1 MSTRKTRNKN
11 TTAEDESSAS
21 TNTELLQTIQAEDT
35 PVWGK
40 SLYELLNNAIKA
52 LDVKVSNYDHDIQL
66 SIKTATD
73 LAGKAL
79 TLAESRQATV
89 DSLELK
95 VDQHESTIN
104 HLSEAVVF
112 LLAENKKRDNHIL
125 QNECYSRRENLLFRG
140 YTTRNNDTE
149 SCEDKVRHIMT
160 MMGVR
165 NVQNIKMVRCHYLNE
180 QKQIIARFQSYT
192 DRERV
197 WASRYKLKNTN
208 IFVAEDF
215 PSAIVSR
222 RKQLYPV
229 CKAAKSI
236 PAYHKKV
243 TMRGDKL
250 ILDGKDYTCSDLHR
264 VPRDV
269 HPAKLAER
277 SDASTLVFG
286 GSTSGHHKLSNFY
299 KIRNNFVYEHI
310 SYSSAEQAFQHK
322 KARVAGD
329 QNKEREILFNTDPSI
344 QKSLGNRVK
353 GLDDTAWSGQ
363 KRDIMKDILIAKF
376 TQHEDL
382 RNYLLS
388 TKDKKIA
395 EANAKDSFFAIGL
408 PLTHQDVLKSDKWP
422 ENGNKLGDIL
432 MEIRQELRSEG

>member
-1 MSTRKTRNKN
+1 M
-11 TTAEDESSAS
+11 
-21 TNTELLQTIQAEDT
+21 
-35 PVWGK
+35 
-40 SLYELLNNAIKA
+40 
-52 LDVKVSNYDHDIQL
+52 KVSNYDHDIQL

-104 HLSEAVVF
+104 HLSEAVEF

-229 CKAAKSI
+229 CKATKSI

-243 TMRGDKL
+243 
-250 ILDGKDYTCSDLHR
+250 I
-264 VPRDV
+264 
-269 HPAKLAER
+269 
-277 SDASTLVFG
+277 
-286 GSTSGHHKLSNFY
+286 
-299 KIRNNFVYEHI
+299 FV
-310 SYSSAEQAFQHK
+310 
-322 KARVAGD
+322 
-329 QNKEREILFNTDPSI
+329 EIN
-344 QKSLGNRVK
+344 
-353 GLDDTAWSGQ
+353 
-363 KRDIMKDILIAKF
+363 
-376 TQHEDL
+376 
-382 RNYLLS
+382 
-388 TKDKKIA
+388 
-395 EANAKDSFFAIGL
+395 
-408 PLTHQDVLKSDKWP
+408 
-422 ENGNKLGDIL
+422 
-432 MEIRQELRSEG
+432 

>member
-104 HLSEAVVF
+104 HLSEAVEF

-125 QNECYSRRENLLFRG
+125 QNECYSRRENLLYRG

-197 WASRYKLKNTN
+197 WASRYKLKTL
-208 IFVAEDF
+208 IYLLLKT
-215 PSAIVSR
+215 SHLR
-222 RKQLYPV
+222 LY
-229 CKAAKSI
+229 
-236 PAYHKKV
+236 
-243 TMRGDKL
+243 
-250 ILDGKDYTCSDLHR
+250 LDG
-264 VPRDV
+264 
-269 HPAKLAER
+269 
-277 SDASTLVFG
+277 
-286 GSTSGHHKLSNFY
+286 SNC
-299 KIRNNFVYEHI
+299 
-310 SYSSAEQAFQHK
+310 
-322 KARVAGD
+322 
-329 QNKEREILFNTDPSI
+329 ILFV
-344 QKSLGNRVK
+344 R
-353 GLDDTAWSGQ
+353 
-363 KRDIMKDILIAKF
+363 
-376 TQHEDL
+376 L
-382 RNYLLS
+382 RNPS
-388 TKDKKIA
+388 QPTTK
-395 EANAKDSFFAIGL
+395 
-408 PLTHQDVLKSDKWP
+408 
-422 ENGNKLGDIL
+422 
-432 MEIRQELRSEG
+432 R